1 MIWRFEHIHQSL
13 QGLIGI
19 YDSYSEL
26 EGHDSRTLAGI
37 LTWIEDQVQELLTRK
52 RVKSIR
58 DGQVAVEAGIRCG
71 ENYLIKQ

>member
-19 YDSYSEL
+19 YDRYSEL
-26 EGHDSRTLAGI
+26 EGHYSLTLAGI

-52 RVKSIR
+52 RVALIR
-58 DGQVAVEAGIRCG
+58 DGQVAVEVGIRFG
-71 ENYLIKQ
+71 ENYLIKR